1 MAESAKKPLPVLFT
15 RDNYIWMIAGAV
27 IIAAGMVLMSGGKN
41 QDPNEF
47 DTNLVYS
54 TTRLTIAP
62 ILIVTGLVIEIYA
75 IFRKPKQA

>member
-27 IIAAGMVLMSGGKN
+27 VIAAGMVLMSGGKN
-41 QDPNEF
+41 QDPNVF
-47 DTNLVYS
+47 DTSVVYS

-62 ILIVTGLVIEIYA
+62 ILIVTGLLIEIYA

>member
-1 MAESAKKPLPVLFT
+1 MAESAKKTLPVLFT

-27 IIAAGMVLMSGGKN
+27 VIAAGMVLMSGGKN
-41 QDPNEF
+41 QDPNVF